1 MPLTLPCPLVPP
13 PDNVCVC
20 RGGSAGSGDADN
32 ICWYQGD
39 QLCSSCNDGLEL
51 NGNQCSCP
59 YGQHELGEYGDFE
72 WDAGTGVT
80 IQPDDILNNCTAE
93 SPCMLKN
100 VATSQYLKGEGGG
113 SLRTLN
119 TADQNC
125 IWHRMWYFEDTG
137 DNDGYFFM
145 ASVQYNDNRRLGA
158 SADGSIWYNQPD
170 YSGNAD
176 EAKWRLTAEGKL
188 QNKAYPSQYLA
199 ALESDGNHFYSTGD
213 GTVNAEW
220 TVEGAPDSWS
230 LHPYEYGVPDDIMC
244 EGAWPACSRSATTTT
259 TTTTTTTSTDHTC
272 RA

>member
-1 MPLTLPCPLVPP
+1 MPP

-32 ICWYQGD
+32 ICWNIGD

-80 IQPDDILNNCTAE
+80 IQSDDILNNCTAE

-100 VATSQYLKGEGGG
+100 NATSQYLKGEGW
-113 SLRTLN
+113 SLSTLN
-119 TADQNC
+119 LADQSG
-125 IWHRMWYFEDTG
+125 IIRHRMWYFEDTG

-145 ASVQYNDNRRLGA
+145 ASVQYNDNERLGA
-158 SADGSIWYNQPD
+158 SADGSIWYYQPD
-170 YSGNAD
+170 YNGNAD

-199 ALESDGNHFYSTGD
+199 ALESDGNLFYSTGD
-213 GTVNAEW
+213 GTFNAEW

-259 TTTTTTTSTDHTC
+259 TTTTTTTDHTC